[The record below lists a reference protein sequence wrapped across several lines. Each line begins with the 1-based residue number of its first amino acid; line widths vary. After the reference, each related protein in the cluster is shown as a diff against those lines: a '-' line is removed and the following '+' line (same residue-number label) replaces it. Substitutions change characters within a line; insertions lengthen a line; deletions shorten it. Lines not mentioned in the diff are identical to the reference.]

1 MLAASST
8 QSRALAPA
16 AQPPSRGL
24 GESSDT
30 QTIEPHAPRSQ
41 PGGLFPGS
49 ANGDAGLT
57 NRHAGSASG
66 DAGSTY
72 RDAGSADGSPDS
84 RRHKFTHGSLPA

>member
-8 QSRALAPA
+8 QSRGLAPA
-16 AQPPSRGL
+16 AQPPSPRL

-30 QTIEPHAPRSQ
+30 QTVEPHAPRSQ

-49 ANGDAGLT
+49 ACGYTGFA
-57 NRHAGSASG
+57 NRHAGSACG

-84 RRHKFTHGSLPA
+84 RRHKFTPGSFPA

>member
-24 GESSDT
+24 GEISDT